1 MLKKIRRAA
10 LYMPGI
16 NTRALEKAQ
25 TLEVDAVIFDLE
37 DSVAPESKLEARA
50 NVVAA
55 IAQDHGGKEVTA
67 RINTLDTQWGHDDLE
82 AIAEAG
88 PDAIVVPKVST
99 PDDLTD
105 IYTRVSRINP
115 KVHVW
120 PMLETPL
127 AVMNATALSEAAR
140 DSGGQV
146 DCFLI
151 GTNDLAKET
160 GATTANNRAAMLSW
174 FATFIALAKAA
185 DANILDGPFNDF
197 KDVEGLKAEC
207 QQGSSLGMDGKT
219 IIHPAQIEPVTTAY
233 APSAEEVAWARAVV
247 EAFDQPENA
256 KLGVIS
262 LDGEMVERLHLEMAK
277 RTLQRVS

>member
-16 NTRALEKAQ
+16 NTRALEKAR
-25 TLEVDAVIFDLE
+25 TLDVDAVIFDLE

-55 IAQDHGGKEVTA
+55 LAEDHGGKEVTV
-67 RINTLDTQWGHDDLE
+67 RINTLDTEWGHDDLE
-82 AIAEAG
+82 TIAQAG

-99 PDDLTD
+99 ADDLID

-120 PMLETPL
+120 PMLESPL

-140 DSGGQV
+140 ESGGQV
-146 DCFLI
+146 DCFI
-151 GTNDLAKET
+151 VGTNDLAKDT
-160 GATTANNRAAMLSW
+160 GATTDNARAAMLPWLSM
-174 FATFIALAKAA
+174 FIACAKAA
-185 DANILDGPFNDF
+185 DASILDGPYNDF
-197 KDVEGLKAEC
+197 KDIAGLTAEC
-207 QQGSSLGMDGKT
+207 AQGNGLGMDGKT
-219 IIHPAQIEPVTTAY
+219 IIHPAQIEPVTLAF
-233 APSAEEVAWARAVV
+233 APTEEEVRWAKAVV
-247 EAFDQPENA
+247 DAFDQPENA

-262 LDGEMVERLHLEMAK
+262 VDGEMVERLHLEMAK
-277 RTLQRVS
+277 RTLAKVS